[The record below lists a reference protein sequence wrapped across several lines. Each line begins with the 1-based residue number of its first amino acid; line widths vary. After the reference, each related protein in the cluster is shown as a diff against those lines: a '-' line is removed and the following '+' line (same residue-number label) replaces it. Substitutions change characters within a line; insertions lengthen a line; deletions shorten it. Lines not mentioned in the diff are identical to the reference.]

1 MVVVDGGGGGWS
13 EREGGGGLRGRGTVK
28 GMASEETGRR
38 EFCKVCKLIV

>member
-1 MVVVDGGGGGWS
+1 MVVDGGGGGWS
-13 EREGGGGLRGRGTVK
+13 EREGGGVEGKGDGE